1 MLDFKMM
8 QASVFDVLQKK
19 GARGFVRVCTQND
32 ALWVSDCPR
41 RTEDLSEAEKELS
54 RLGICT
60 RLDDEAGLW
69 YLDLTDAA
77 WTYMLNEISDEM
89 PPLPEDECLHPAYAL
104 CRLWLLH
111 ADAEKALV
119 EARTIWKFMNGPEE
133 KMLAAIPLLHEAAA
147 CALREGRA
155 VGYEAGKLLAGW
167 LREKQEE
174 CRK

>member
-1 MLDFKMM
+1 MPDFKVM
-8 QASVFDVLQKK
+8 QLSVFETLQKK
-19 GARGFVRVCTQND
+19 GARGFVRVCIQND

-41 RTEDLSEAEKELS
+41 RTADLSEAEKELS

-60 RLDDEAGLW
+60 RLDAEAGLW
-69 YLDLTDAA
+69 YLDLTDDA
-77 WTYMLNEISDEM
+77 WADMLNELPDEI
-89 PPLPEDECLHPAYAL
+89 PPLPENECLHPAYAL

-111 ADAEKALV
+111 PDAEKGLF
-119 EARTIWKFMNGPEE
+119 EARMIWKLMNGPEE
-133 KMLAAIPLLHEAAA
+133 KMLAAIPLLHETAA
-147 CALREGRA
+147 CALREGKA